1 MTESTSDAT
10 SEGRRKDVFSRLVEV
25 QDGGASVVES
35 RRLIAQEFVI
45 SVDDVMS
52 IEREGISSRWPPL

>member
-1 MTESTSDAT
+1 MTESTSEAT
-10 SEGRRKDVFSRLVEV
+10 SEARRKDVFSRLVEV

-35 RRLIAQEFVI
+35 RRLIAEQFAI
-45 SVDDVMS
+45 SVDDVVT